1 MNAPIYAAERA
12 IAQAQMQA
20 GVSVSGDYAKL
31 LEQIIRQQAKEAARL
46 EGDGLIAQP
55 GCELL
60 LLTLGD
66 TSVLAEVEYE
76 EGEPSQTSGPPER
89 CYEGT
94 PESVCVI
101 QVLIKGAMVDVDGV
115 FCEEQIERWQ
125 EEACEH
131 IRQEQ
136 AESYADAMA
145 ERAYR

>member
-1 MNAPIYAAERA
+1 MNAPIWLAERL
-12 IAQAQMQA
+12 IAQAAIA
-20 GVSVSGDYAKL
+20 GADDVHARIGKL
-31 LEQIIRQQAKEAARL
+31 EAAIRDQAKEAARL
-46 EGDGLIAQP
+46 DGAGLIAQE
-55 GCELL
+55 GCLL
-60 LLTLGD
+60 LWLRLGD
-66 TSVLAEVEYE
+66 ARVLAEVEYD

-94 PESVCVI
+94 PESACVI
-101 QVLIKGAMVDVDGV
+101 QVLINGAMVDVDGV